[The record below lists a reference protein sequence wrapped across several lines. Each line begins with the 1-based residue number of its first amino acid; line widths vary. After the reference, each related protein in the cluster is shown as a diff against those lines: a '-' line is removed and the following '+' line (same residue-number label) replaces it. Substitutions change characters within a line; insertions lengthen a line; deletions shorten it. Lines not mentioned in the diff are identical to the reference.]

1 MLLAKQWGWDGWWMG
16 LVVFAIGVGT
26 VVQDLF
32 DRRRRKVDEPTTLD
46 IHGRFLTGGAPAGRS
61 GMPLPAPP
69 AGESAAVNS
78 SGMAGN
84 RGVAVA

>member
-46 IHGRFLTGGAPAGRS
+46 IHGRS
-61 GMPLPAPP
+61 
-69 AGESAAVNS
+69 
-78 SGMAGN
+78 
-84 RGVAVA
+84 

>member
-1 MLLAKQWGWDGWWMG
+1 MTAVPRRAGFPIAGVGFLFMLLAKQWGWDGWWMG

-46 IHGRFLTGGAPAGRS
+46 IHGRS
-61 GMPLPAPP
+61 
-69 AGESAAVNS
+69 
-78 SGMAGN
+78 
-84 RGVAVA
+84 